1 MPKLK
6 LTIIMLF
13 AATLPVAA
21 QQYENSS
28 GQLAA
33 EHVESC
39 DTTAVA
45 ATGVDM
51 TAPAADDAIDV
62 AAIAELNTG
71 DSDRAADMS
80 PNDARSQRGFST
92 TNTFVPKGQWI
103 FGGSA
108 SYSTHRNDDYKLL
121 VVEGISS
128 DGYTVKVSPMI
139 AISPKDN
146 MAVGVRFIYGRTM
159 LDMDNAS
166 LKFGE
171 ADSGVNINVDYMHQI
186 KQEYTG
192 SVFWRQYIPIGHSN
206 RFAIFTE
213 IQLCFSGGQSSVVAE
228 DGVLD
233 GYQKYRGTYAT
244 HFGTSVGL
252 QPGIVAFATNN
263 MAFEISIGVF
273 GIAYEHTRQIH
284 NRVEVG
290 NVKTSNMNFKVNLL
304 SIGFGVS
311 FYL

>member
-1 MPKLK
+1 MQK
-6 LTIIMLF
+6 LTITIIALF
-13 AATLPVAA
+13 AATLTVAA
-21 QQYENSS
+21 QQHDHATEQPAPATAAADSEP
-28 GQLAA
+28 GAADEAQADIETAAA
-33 EHVESC
+33 E
-39 DTTAVA
+39 TAA
-45 ATGVDM
+45 
-51 TAPAADDAIDV
+51 
-62 AAIAELNTG
+62 L
-71 DSDRAADMS
+71 S
-80 PNDARSQRGFST
+80 PNDARSHRGFST

-121 VVEGISS
+121 VVEGITS
-128 DGYTVKVSPMI
+128 DGYTVNVSPMI

-146 MAVGVRFIYGRTM
+146 MAVGIRFIYGRTM

-171 ADSGVNINVDYMHQI
+171 ADSGVNISVDYMHQI

-192 SVFWRQYIPIGHSN
+192 AIFWRQYIPLGHSN

-213 IQLCFSGGQSSVVAE
+213 IQLCFSGGQSTIVAE
-228 DGVLD
+228 DGVVD
-233 GYQKYRGTYAT
+233 GYQKYRGTYSN
-244 HFGTSVGL
+244 HFGTSIGL

-273 GIAYEHTRQIH
+273 GIAYEHTKQIH
-284 NRVEVG
+284 NQVEVG
-290 NVKTSNMNFKVNLL
+290 NIKTSTMNFKVNLL
-304 SIGFGVS
+304 SIGFGAS

>member
-1 MPKLK
+1 MQK
-6 LTIIMLF
+6 LTITIIALF
-13 AATLPVAA
+13 AATLTVAA
-21 QQYENSS
+21 QQHDHATEQPAPATAAADSEPGAAAVSASS
-28 GQLAA
+28 EAQADIEIAAA
-33 EHVESC
+33 E
-39 DTTAVA
+39 TAA
-45 ATGVDM
+45 
-51 TAPAADDAIDV
+51 
-62 AAIAELNTG
+62 L
-71 DSDRAADMS
+71 S
-80 PNDARSQRGFST
+80 PNDARSHRGFST

-121 VVEGISS
+121 VVEGITS
-128 DGYTVKVSPMI
+128 DGYTVNVSPMI

-146 MAVGVRFIYGRTM
+146 MAVGIRFIYGRTM

-171 ADSGVNINVDYMHQI
+171 ADSGVNISVDYMHQI

-192 SVFWRQYIPIGHSN
+192 AIFWRQYIPLGHSN

-213 IQLCFSGGQSSVVAE
+213 IQLCFSGGQSTIVAE
-228 DGVLD
+228 DGVVD
-233 GYQKYRGTYAT
+233 GYQKYRGTYSN
-244 HFGTSVGL
+244 HFGTSIGL

-273 GIAYEHTRQIH
+273 GIAYEHTKQIH
-284 NRVEVG
+284 NQVEVG
-290 NVKTSNMNFKVNLL
+290 NIKTSTMNFKVNLL
-304 SIGFGVS
+304 SIGFGAS